1 MRPSRVSTKV
11 TTPSAPAH
19 EADAERRHEHRFQVS
34 ESIARL
40 VMRTTA
46 SNLPLSR
53 DDRPY
58 QWSTTTYCDTVD
70 WSIFR
75 AAEKGSAMQL
85 RIREYHRTRPREVLN
100 PGTAWIEFKD
110 DEQDTSL
117 KERFGVPMDVAR
129 SFLRSTATLP
139 DPDHGFAER
148 AGRLLKDGARPV
160 SVTQY
165 NRLAYNS
172 LDSSLR
178 ITADHNLM
186 YFAIPWESRADADDA
201 PSPLGS
207 LLAMEP
213 DVIVEMKWYGDLPH
227 WAIDLHAYLKENTRE
242 ERPSKFIVAMRW
254 LLGETD
260 GTKKTKKK

>member
-1 MRPSRVSTKV
+1 MRSSK
-11 TTPSAPAH
+11 APAGVSVTAAAH
-19 EADAERRHEHRFQVS
+19 ETDAERRHEHRFQVS

-46 SNLPLSR
+46 NNLPLSR

-58 QWSTTTYCDTVD
+58 QWSTTTYCDTLD

-75 AAEKGSAMQL
+75 AAEQGSAMQL
-85 RIREYHRTRPREVLN
+85 RIREYHRTRPHDVLN

-117 KERFGVPMDVAR
+117 KERFGVPMEVAR
-129 SFLRSTATLP
+129 SFLRRASTLA
-139 DPDHGFAER
+139 DADHGLAER
-148 AGRLLKDGARPV
+148 ASLLLKNGARPV
-160 SVTQY
+160 VVTQY

-172 LDSSLR
+172 LDSALR

-186 YFAIPWESRADADDA
+186 YFALPWGPRGDRDEGA
-201 PSPLGS
+201 SPLGS
-207 LLAMEP
+207 LLSMEP

-227 WAIDLHAYLKENTRE
+227 WAVDLHAYLREHTRE

-260 GTKKTKKK
+260 DVKKPKKK

>member
-1 MRPSRVSTKV
+1 MSDRVDLTKV
-11 TTPSAPAH
+11 IPAH
-19 EADAERRHEHRFQVS
+19 EADAERRHEHRFLVS
-34 ESIARL
+34 EAIARL

-46 SNLPLSR
+46 NNLPLSR

-75 AAEKGSAMQL
+75 AAEKGNAMQL
-85 RIREYHRTRPREVLN
+85 RIREYHRTRPHEVLM

-110 DEQDTSL
+110 DEEDTSL
-117 KERFGVPMDVAR
+117 KERYGVPTDIAR
-129 SFLRSTATLP
+129 SFLRGVPAIANL
-139 DPDHGFAER
+139 DHGLAER
-148 AGRLLKDGARPV
+148 AGRLLKQGARPV
-160 SVTQY
+160 VVTQY

-172 LDSSLR
+172 HDGAIR

-186 YFAIPWESRADADDA
+186 YFAIPWESLADDER

-213 DVIVEMKWYGDLPH
+213 DVIVEMKWYADLPH
-227 WAIDLHAYLKENTRE
+227 WAVDLHQYLKENTRD

-254 LLGETD
+254 LLGQNGAATR
-260 GTKKTKKK
+260 

>member
-1 MRPSRVSTKV
+1 VSVKV
-11 TTPSAPAH
+11 TAPAAAH
-19 EADAERRHEHRFQVS
+19 ETDAERRHEHRFQVS

-46 SNLPLSR
+46 NNLPLSR

-58 QWSTTTYCDTVD
+58 QWSTTTYCDTVS

-85 RIREYHRTRPREVLN
+85 RIREYHRTRPHDVMN

-110 DEQDTSL
+110 DERDTSL
-117 KERFGVPMDVAR
+117 KERFGVPMEVAR
-129 SFLRSTATLP
+129 SFLRREMTLP
-139 DPDHGFAER
+139 DPDHGLAER
-148 AGRLLKDGARPV
+148 AARLLREGARPV
-160 SVTQY
+160 AVTQY
-165 NRLAYNS
+165 NRLAYS
-172 LDSSLR
+172 ALDSSLR

-186 YFAIPWESRADADDA
+186 YFALPWEARSDAEDVPSR
-201 PSPLGS
+201 LGS

-213 DVIVEMKWYGDLPH
+213 DVIVEMKWYGELPH
-227 WAIDLHAYLKENTRE
+227 WAVDLHAYLAENTRE

-254 LLGETD
+254 LLGETHAS
-260 GTKKTKKK
+260 KKTKKK

>member
-1 MRPSRVSTKV
+1 MTTRVI
-11 TTPSAPAH
+11 PAH
-19 EADAERRHEHRFQVS
+19 EADAERRHEHRFQVG

-46 SNLPLSR
+46 NNLPLSR

-58 QWSTTTYCDTVD
+58 QWSSTTYCDTLK
-70 WSIFR
+70 WSIYR
-75 AAEKGSAMQL
+75 AAQKGSAMQL
-85 RIREYHRTRPREVLN
+85 RIREYHRTRPRQVLGHG
-100 PGTAWIEFKD
+100 PAWIEFKD
-110 DEQDTSL
+110 DEEDTSL
-117 KERFGVPMDVAR
+117 KERYGVPMDIAR
-129 SFLRSTATLP
+129 SFLRGEPAIMDL
-139 DPDHGFAER
+139 DHGLAER

-160 SVTQY
+160 VVTQY

-172 LDSSLR
+172 LDSSVR

-186 YFAIPWESRADADDA
+186 YFALPWESRSDDGD

-213 DVIVEMKWYGDLPH
+213 GVIVEMKWYGELPH
-227 WAIDLHAYLKENTRE
+227 WAIDLHAYLKENTSG

-254 LLGETD
+254 LLGETT
-260 GTKKTKKK
+260 GVRS

>member
-11 TTPSAPAH
+11 TTPTAPAH

-46 SNLPLSR
+46 NNLPLSR

-58 QWSTTTYCDTVD
+58 QWSTTTYCDTVS
-70 WSIFR
+70 WNIFR

-117 KERFGVPMDVAR
+117 KERFGVSMDVAPSIFR
-129 SFLRSTATLP
+129 SRTGRQPSLAAPYPSGSASIVRPDAAPTKLILTASAISWP
-139 DPDHGFAER
+139 PSSWGER
-148 AGRLLKDGARPV
+148 R
-160 SVTQY
+160 
-165 NRLAYNS
+165 
-172 LDSSLR
+172 
-178 ITADHNLM
+178 
-186 YFAIPWESRADADDA
+186 
-201 PSPLGS
+201 
-207 LLAMEP
+207 
-213 DVIVEMKWYGDLPH
+213 
-227 WAIDLHAYLKENTRE
+227 
-242 ERPSKFIVAMRW
+242 
-254 LLGETD
+254 
-260 GTKKTKKK
+260 

>member
-1 MRPSRVSTKV
+1 MRPNSVTSKV
-11 TTPSAPAH
+11 TPPIAPAH

-46 SNLPLSR
+46 NNLPLSR

-58 QWSTTTYCDTVD
+58 QWSTTTYCDTLG

-85 RIREYHRTRPREVLN
+85 RIREYHRTRPRNVMN
-100 PGTAWIEFKD
+100 PGAAWIEFKD
-110 DEQDTSL
+110 DEEDTSL
-117 KERFGVPMDVAR
+117 KERFGVPMEMAR
-129 SFLRSTATLP
+129 SFLRGGTALP
-139 DPDHGFAER
+139 DADHGLAER
-148 AGRLLKDGARPV
+148 AARLLRDGARPV
-160 SVTQY
+160 AVTQY

-172 LDSSLR
+172 ADSALR

-186 YFAIPWESRADADDA
+186 YFALPWESRTDEDG

-213 DVIVEMKWYGDLPH
+213 DVIVEMKWYGELPH
-227 WAIDLHAYLKENTRE
+227 WAIDLHAYLKDNTRE
-242 ERPSKFIVAMRW
+242 DRPSKFIVAMRW

-260 GTKKTKKK
+260 ATRKAKRK

>member
-1 MRPSRVSTKV
+1 MKTRGDKV
-11 TTPSAPAH
+11 TTKVVPAH
-19 EADAERRHEHRFQVS
+19 ETDAERRHEHRFQVS
-34 ESIARL
+34 ESVARL

-46 SNLPLSR
+46 NNLPLSR

-70 WSIFR
+70 WSIYR
-75 AAEKGSAMQL
+75 QAKTGSAMQL

-110 DEQDTSL
+110 DEEDTSL
-117 KERFGVPMDVAR
+117 KERFGVPMDSAR
-129 SFLRSTATLP
+129 SFLRGEPTLP
-139 DPDHGFAER
+139 NLDHGLAER
-148 AGRLLKDGARPV
+148 AAKLLKGGARPV
-160 SVTQY
+160 VVTQY

-186 YFAIPWESRADADDA
+186 YFALPWAAGDGDEDPR
-201 PSPLGS
+201 PLGT

-213 DVIVEMKWYGDLPH
+213 NVIVEMKWYGERPH
-227 WAIDLHAYLKENTRE
+227 WALDLHSYLQENTKQ

-254 LLGETD
+254 LLGDSGPEPR
-260 GTKKTKKK
+260 